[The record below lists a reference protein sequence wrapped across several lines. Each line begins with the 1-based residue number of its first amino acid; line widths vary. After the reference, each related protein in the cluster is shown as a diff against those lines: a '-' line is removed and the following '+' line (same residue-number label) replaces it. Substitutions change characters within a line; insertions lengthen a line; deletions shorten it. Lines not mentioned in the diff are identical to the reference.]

1 MPSAAERRE
10 HDVSARALLAV
21 EAAAADALRDTL
33 DSLPR
38 DPADAEQEARDRL
51 TTVFLAAR
59 RAARSQGRRR
69 LEAEL
74 EQTLAEARRSGV
86 RSSFGLTVLA
96 RPEASDLQ
104 AAQDAAVWVA
114 SELRRRAEADG
125 VRRAVAASARRLN
138 ASAQVLT
145 ADAWADE
152 RDRVLRASAR
162 EQSGSDVLPLLG
174 RLWDARLDAC
184 PVCRRLDGTIRP
196 IGVGFPGDAV
206 AGQAHAGCRCFA
218 PLLFAPIYLGRSA
231 A

>member
-1 MPSAAERRE
+1 MPTAAERRE
-10 HDVSARALLAV
+10 HDVSARALLAI
-21 EAAAADALRDTL
+21 EAATADALRETL

-38 DPADAEQEARDRL
+38 DPADAEREARDRL
-51 TTVFLAAR
+51 TTVFLSAR

-69 LEAEL
+69 LDAEL
-74 EQTLAEARRSGV
+74 EQTLDEARRFGV
-86 RSSFGLTVLA
+86 RSSFGLTVLP
-96 RPEASDLQ
+96 RPDVSDLK
-104 AAQDAAVWVA
+104 AAQDAAAQAA
-114 SELRRRAEADG
+114 SELRRRADADG
-125 VRRAVAASARRLN
+125 VRRAAAASGRRLN

-206 AGQAHAGCRCFA
+206 AGKIHHSCRCLSPVF
-218 PLLFAPIYLGRSA
+218 FSPIYLGRSA